1 LTLLGIEE
9 DTSSTVV
16 KKDIARPAE
25 VQQPTAEHN
34 DFEEASFAAQ
44 QAPVTDEEMAASIPN
59 AQVLTSP
66 DDLVYANQ
74 AIDSDVG
81 KIIDEPIAPVLTV
94 APSES
99 LVNSIV
105 SSNDALLLLFRETK
119 IRIVIA
125 CRGRSIFRGRPAEG
139 G

>member
-1 LTLLGIEE
+1 
-9 DTSSTVV
+9 
-16 KKDIARPAE
+16 
-25 VQQPTAEHN
+25 
-34 DFEEASFAAQ
+34 
-44 QAPVTDEEMAASIPN
+44 MAASIPN
-59 AQVLTSP
+59 AQVPTSP

-74 AIDSDVG
+74 AIDSDVR

-105 SSNDALLLLFRETK
+105 SSNDALLLLFREIK

-125 CRGRSIFRGRPAEG
+125 CRGRFIFRGRPAEG